1 MLTPSL
7 IIFYYEL
14 VIKFSPFPVLDAL
27 DYIYIANS
35 VNERAF
41 LIAEPH
47 PELQSSDPEEQEAE
61 LEDDQLEEEMSG
73 QYQSGEGDRNNN
85 NSNSYIRKSK
95 KKNYSSGKRRQKFA
109 SSLALNPPTPPTD
122 ANGTAAAGS
131 PLATAALAAAAA
143 SASVAA
149 AAARITAK
157 AAHRALTTKAD
168 QPAASAAPPV
178 LQLIDMDNNYTNVAV
193 GLGAMLLNDTLLL
206 EGNDSSLFGEMMLNR
221 SGPLDLGNSS
231 AGINVTTSKVAEDDF
246 TELLRMAVTSVLL
259 GLMILV
265 TIIGKCSTEY

>member
-1 MLTPSL
+1 MFTLPL
-7 IIFYYEL
+7 IIFHYQ
-14 VIKFSPFPVLDAL
+14 FSRFPALDAL

-47 PELQSSDPEEQEAE
+47 SELQSSDRQEQEAE
-61 LEDDQLEEEMSG
+61 LDDDQLEDEMSG
-73 QYQSGEGDRNNN
+73 QYQPGVGDRNNN
-85 NSNSYIRKSK
+85 SNNSNNYNGKRKN
-95 KKNYSSGKRRQKFA
+95 KNYSSGKRRQKFA
-109 SSLALNPPTPPTD
+109 SSLALKPATPPTD
-122 ANGTAAAGS
+122 GNGTAAAGL

-168 QPAASAAPPV
+168 QPAATAAPPV

-231 AGINVTTSKVAEDDF
+231 AGFNVTTSKVAEDDF

-265 TIIGKCSTEY
+265 TIIGKYSTEC